1 MLLNCIIVDDD
12 LMARKS
18 LEHLCKK
25 IDALNVVGIFEN
37 GQQGL
42 DFLAANSVDLVF
54 LDIEMPNISGLEF
67 VEKAKILPQVIFTT
81 SKTEYAFDAFEYQ
94 ATDFLKKPIALPRI
108 SLAVEKA
115 VEIQKQNNDYK
126 ASSREVYVKEDG
138 RYTRLPFEEILFFE
152 NVGDYVKIQTNTG
165 SHIIHSTLKSID
177 EKLKSLEFLK
187 VHRSY
192 IINLRKIKDIEE
204 NTLVIEKKVIPIS
217 RANKPILM
225 SKLNLL

>member
-25 IDALNVVGIFEN
+25 IDSLNIVGIFEN
-37 GQQGL
+37 AQQGL
-42 DFLAANSVDLVF
+42 DFLASNTADLVF
-54 LDIEMPNISGLEF
+54 LDIEMPEISGLEF

-94 ATDFLKKPIALPRI
+94 VTDFLKKPIALPRI
-108 SLAVEKA
+108 SIAVEKA
-115 VEIQKQNNDYK
+115 IEIQKQNNDYK
-126 ASSREVYVKEDG
+126 ASSREVYIKADG
-138 RYTRLPFEEILFFE
+138 KYIRLAFDEILFFE
-152 NVGDYVKIQTNTG
+152 NVGDYVKIQTHSA

-204 NTLVIEKKVIPIS
+204 NNLVIDKKVIPIS
-217 RANKPILM
+217 RAKKPVLM
-225 SKLNLL
+225 GKLNIL